1 MQDQVFMNY
10 KNRTASTNMVS
21 LLYITDLCPYAV
33 CNREKKVMDITYTIS
48 DDKVEIAVLEGAEH
62 FT

>member
-33 CNREKKVMDITYTIS
+33 FNREKKVMDITDLCPY
-48 DDKVEIAVLEGAEH
+48 AVL
-62 FT
+62 